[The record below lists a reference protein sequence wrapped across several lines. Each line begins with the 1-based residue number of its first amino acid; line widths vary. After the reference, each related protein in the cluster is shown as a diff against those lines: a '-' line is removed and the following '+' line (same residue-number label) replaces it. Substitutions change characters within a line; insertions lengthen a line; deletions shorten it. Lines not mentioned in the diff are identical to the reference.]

1 MLVTVIVTPII
12 AAANI
17 VPIIRLN
24 EAADMVQ
31 VREQQAQE
39 ANEHQVAD
47 LKQAVKAAQ
56 EEAAD
61 LQTRLA
67 TVVPRD
73 KLTAAEQ
80 RIKVCMHEL
89 SLKMFLKIH
98 IACPGTT
105 SQYPLFLSCYW
116 IILIGFSFRD
126 TR

>member
-1 MLVTVIVTPII
+1 MLLPLS
-12 AAANI
+12 
-17 VPIIRLN
+17 IRLN
-24 EAADMVQ
+24 VAADMVQ

-61 LQTRLA
+61 LQIRLA

-89 SLKMFLKIH
+89 CWYVTHSMSRHNITESFVSLIQLH
-98 IACPGTT
+98 R
-105 SQYPLFLSCYW
+105 L
-116 IILIGFSFRD
+116 
-126 TR
+126 

>member
-1 MLVTVIVTPII
+1 M
-12 AAANI
+12 
-17 VPIIRLN
+17 
-24 EAADMVQ
+24 Q

-61 LQTRLA
+61 LQIRLA

-89 SLKMFLKIH
+89 IPLYSMSWHNVTESFMSLIQLDHFLK
-98 IACPGTT
+98 T
-105 SQYPLFLSCYW
+105 SPSV
-116 IILIGFSFRD
+116 ILAETNLAR
-126 TR
+126 TKNYLRW